1 MIYLGSNEILRIKLG
16 NTDISA
22 IYAGDLLIYPT
33 TVTGWSVNPTSFEV
47 KKIQGSVNIRITS
60 LSAWTITSNESWVT
74 FSQNSGGSGRT
85 TVIASYETNT
95 ATTERYA
102 TIIASDGTNTTTVS
116 LTQKGNTDL
125 PSIAFLCNYNAKL
138 YDPTTRTIPKVQG
151 QIFDQ
156 DLVLNGNPVSYT
168 NSSITVNGQYFDY
181 NFNNNANNPFNR
193 SGSDSLTIVMKAKP
207 SSLTSGAHSIFSN
220 RGGSYN
226 WMVFNPA
233 NGSPAG
239 MFFLHTANGA
249 YANAPYVQAVSL
261 TDPNIFAFRVAN
273 GSGYGQSYTD
283 NETFRSTGITWGGIT
298 NVIHIL
304 GGVAA
309 VEAWNGEFYWM
320 YISTEALTDNEI
332 QQVIDYNEN
341 L

>member
-1 MIYLGSNEILRIKLG
+1 MIYTGSNEILGIKLG

-33 TVTGWSVNPTSFEV
+33 TVTGWSVTPTQIEMASTGGTER
-47 KKIQGSVNIRITS
+47 IRIAS
-60 LSAWTITSNESWVT
+60 LSAWTITTSESWVT
-74 FSQNSGGSGRT
+74 FSQNSGDSGRT
-85 TVIASYETNT
+85 TVTVTISSNAGTART
-95 ATTERYA
+95 ATITV
-102 TIIASDGTNTTTVS
+102 TDGTNVS
-116 LTQKGNTDL
+116 TISVSQTAAGSL
-125 PSIAFLCNYNAKL
+125 PSNTFLINYNAKF
-138 YDPTTRTIPKVQG
+138 YNTSTHTIPKTEG

-181 NFNNNANNPFNR
+181 TFSSNSNNPFNR
-193 SGSDSLTIVMKAKP
+193 TGTDSLTIIMKAKP
-207 SSLTSGAHSIFSN
+207 STTTSGAHSLFSN

-233 NGSPAG
+233 NSSPAG
-239 MFFLHTANGA
+239 MFFLHTANGD
-249 YANAPYVQAVSL
+249 YSKAPYVQAVSL
-261 TDPNIFAFRVAN
+261 TNPNIFAFRVAN

-283 NETFRSTGITWGGIT
+283 NNTFRSTGVTWGGIT
-298 NVIHIL
+298 NIVHIL
-304 GGVAA
+304 GGIAA